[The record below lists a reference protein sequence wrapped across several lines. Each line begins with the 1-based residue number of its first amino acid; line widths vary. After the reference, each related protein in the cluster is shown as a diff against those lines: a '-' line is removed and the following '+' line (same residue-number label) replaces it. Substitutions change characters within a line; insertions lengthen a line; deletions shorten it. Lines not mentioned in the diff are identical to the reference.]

1 MYLPVGNVCL
11 LQARL
16 PWDCLKNIEVARATG
31 GSYSSPGRPK
41 TFVDREQL
49 EYLRS
54 LRFTWNEIS
63 SLLGVSSKTLQ
74 RKAKEWDITTYSN
87 ISDAKLDEMVQQIQT
102 RFPTSGE
109 VMIRGHLNSQKV
121 AGYSSYI
128 ALRQHYIAIATPAI
142 CICIYA

>member
-1 MYLPVGNVCL
+1 M
-11 LQARL
+11 
-16 PWDCLKNIEVARATG
+16 ATG
-31 GSYSSPGRPK
+31 GSYSSSGRPK

-87 ISDAKLDEMVQQIQT
+87 ISDATLDEMVRQIQT

-121 AGYSSYI
+121 AGYSSCI
-128 ALRQHYIAIATPAI
+128 AIRQHYIAM
-142 CICIYA
+142 